1 MTCWMFMSICS
12 IDIEFNVWH
21 LWVDNN
27 AKSVTNF
34 KVSHLRVISSQHGK
48 DFRKSITISASYM
61 QIYHGSAGII
71 LKIPFSIL
79 VTIECLPNSIPSF
92 TGSMFDSMLL
102 AALIAEYPSPFLYKL
117 SKNSVPSLID
127 ALEISTGWVLQN
139 VVHCLK
145 YILYCFLV
153 PDAQESKISFSTSK
167 FKWFLFHQLS
177 KLVSSVFP
185 PLDVL
190 QLVGLVSK
198 GSFP

>member
-1 MTCWMFMSICS
+1 MLISICS
-12 IDIEFNVWH
+12 IDNEFKVWH

-34 KVSHLRVISSQHGK
+34 KVSHLRVFSSQRGK
-48 DFRKSITISASYM
+48 DFRNSVTISASYVQM
-61 QIYHGSAGII
+61 YRGSAGLV
-71 LKIPFSIL
+71 LKIPFNIL
-79 VTIECLPNSIPSF
+79 VTIGCLPNSIPSF

-102 AALIAEYPSPFLYKL
+102 AVLIAEYPSPFLYKL

-167 FKWFLFHQLS
+167 FIWFLFHRLREPAF
-177 KLVSSVFP
+177 SVFF
-185 PLDVL
+185 PLDVFL
-190 QLVGLVSK
+190 LVGLISK
-198 GSFP
+198 GWFP